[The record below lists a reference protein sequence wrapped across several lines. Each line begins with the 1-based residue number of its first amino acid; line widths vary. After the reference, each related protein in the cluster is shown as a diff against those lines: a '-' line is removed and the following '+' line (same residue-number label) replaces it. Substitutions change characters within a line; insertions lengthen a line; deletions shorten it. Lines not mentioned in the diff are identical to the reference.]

1 MEFFVSSLL
10 FHGEKIN
17 RSGKFWTVAIPL
29 EQTANWM
36 SPLRF
41 ITDHITNIHNSSL

>member
-41 ITDHITNIHNSSL
+41 IRKFIVAISVRNP